1 MKKTIKTIKQLTIKL
16 VRKVLRWARF
26 HKPENFCRS
35 SYITNQ
41 DKYYFEVKDRI
52 GLSGCQRAWEL
63 HREVL

>member
-1 MKKTIKTIKQLTIKL
+1 MNKAIKKTIEYMDTKIK
-16 VRKVLRWARF
+16 KVLRWARF

-41 DKYYFEVKDRI
+41 DKYYFEFKDRI
-52 GLSGCQRAWEL
+52 GLSGTQRAWEL